1 MFFSNNTTQ
10 KSKQILPAKFI
21 IHCTNNLINE
31 IPEVAGN
38 FDIKFKI
45 GAGTFGTVYAAS
57 LKQNLDKW
65 FALKH
70 INSCRLHKKVEGEIK
85 CLHLMKDS

>member
-10 KSKQILPAKFI
+10 KSKQILPAKFT

-45 GAGTFGTVYAAS
+45 GAGTFSTVYAAF
-57 LKQNLDKW
+57 LNQARAW
-65 FALKH
+65 FL
-70 INSCRLHKKVEGEIK
+70 KVEPVRIVSMCVYVCVCVRPRGY
-85 CLHLMKDS
+85 

>member
-10 KSKQILPAKFI
+10 KSQQILPAKFT

-38 FDIKFKI
+38 FDIKYKI
-45 GAGTFGTVYAAS
+45 GAETFGTVYAAS

-70 INSCRLHKKVEGEIK
+70 
-85 CLHLMKDS
+85 